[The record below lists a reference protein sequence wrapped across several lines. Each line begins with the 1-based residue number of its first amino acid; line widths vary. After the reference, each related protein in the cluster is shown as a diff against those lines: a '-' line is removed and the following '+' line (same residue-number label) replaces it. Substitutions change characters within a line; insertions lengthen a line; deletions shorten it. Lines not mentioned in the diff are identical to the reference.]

1 MPNAVI
7 TINVRTFVPNGCCP
21 IDPPAIT
28 ADGGNRV
35 YKNPNDPTDTT
46 IYIKSKGKT
55 ALGLQFVITPANTYT
70 ANTISFAQLLGDPN
84 GTATFTNPTPSNNTI
99 TVTDVFKAAPRWSYS
114 IGITQIATGA
124 TGTID
129 PGIENTDES

>member
-1 MPNAVI
+1 MPNATI
-7 TINVRTFVPNGCCP
+7 TINVTTFVAGGCCA

-35 YKNPNDPTDTT
+35 YKNPNNQNDTT

-55 ALGLQFVITPANTYT
+55 ALGIQFVITPANTYT
-70 ANTISFAQLLGDPN
+70 ANTISFTQLLSDPD
-84 GTATFTNPTPSNNTI
+84 GTGTFTNPTPNGSTI
-99 TVTDVFKAAPRWSYS
+99 TVTDVFKAAPRWSYT
-114 IGITQIATGA
+114 IGITEIATGRS
-124 TGTID
+124 GRID